1 MPRFFFDLTNGH
13 RLPDHSGLDCDD
25 EDSAKRTAE
34 SIAAD
39 IARELDET
47 PRRQLTVR
55 TEDGDDIYQAKI
67 RKRKIEEK

>member
-1 MPRFFFDLTNGH
+1 MATDYLTTPASIAMMKTVPN
-13 RLPDHSGLDCDD
+13 
-25 EDSAKRTAE
+25 EQQK

-55 TEDGDDIYQAKI
+55 TENGDDIYQAKI

>member
-13 RLPDHSGLDCDD
+13 RLPDHSGLDCHD
-25 EDSAKRTAE
+25 EESAKRIAE

-39 IARELDET
+39 IARELDE
-47 PRRQLTVR
+47 PRSQLTVR

-67 RKRKIEEK
+67 RKQKIEGK